1 MKEIIDNLKIER
13 KLLEEGYKYVAGIDE
28 VGRGPLAGPVV
39 VATCVMPLDDN
50 NLIEGIT
57 DSKKLSEKKRQY
69 FNNLIMEKSITYSID
84 EIDHK
89 TIDSINILNAT
100 KEAMKKAVETMFI
113 VPDIVLVDALHLDIL
128 PKQISVIK
136 GDLYSYS
143 IGCASIIAKVYRDAL
158 MTKYD
163 DIYPGYGFAS
173 NKGYGTKEH
182 IDAIKRIGP
191 CPIHRMTFIK
201 NFI

>member
-13 KLLEEGYKYVAGIDE
+13 KLLDDGFKYIAGIDE

-39 VATCVMPLDDN
+39 VATCVMPLDEN
-50 NLIEGIT
+50 NLIGGIT

-69 FNNLIMEKSITYSID
+69 FSNLIMEKSITYSID

-100 KEAMKKAVETMFI
+100 KEAMRQAVETMFI
-113 VPDIVLVDALHLDIL
+113 VPDIVLVDALHLDIS

-163 DIYPGYGFAS
+163 EIYPGYGFAS

-182 IDAIKRIGP
+182 IDAIKRNGP

-201 NFI
+201 NFV